1 MSNVVGNVLIN
12 EDNTDIFP
20 RRKGFEGLFDL
31 TEFRVGLDNEK
42 VGSLGSPVSDTR
54 KKESSD
60 GVLLQDGS
68 SSNSDGNGIVLGRW
82 SMRCVCV
89 CVRSVV
95 NDKANP
101 GGFHLVVLASK

>member
-68 SSNSDGNGIVLGRW
+68 SNSDGNGNGIVLGRW
-82 SMRCVCV
+82 SVR

-101 GGFHLVVLASK
+101 GGFRLVVLASN